1 MKKKKEKKINY
12 VITSKYKTDECYSTE
27 DELIRIFN
35 EKYFKT
41 IMKIEK
47 SLFGGCNV

>member
-1 MKKKKEKKINY
+1 MKNKNKKKTIY
-12 VITSKYKTDECYSTE
+12 VITSEYKTNKSYLTE

-47 SLFGGCNV
+47 SFFGGCNV